1 MIRELLNK
9 SALAFLAMGL
19 LSMAGAMHAQE
30 NTAEA
35 DRIVGTWLTANAK
48 AHIEVYK
55 CGEKYCGRISWMKE
69 PDENGKPKVDKKNPD
84 EKLRNQ
90 SLLGLRLMREFKYD
104 GDNEWVGGKVYDA
117 ESGEDYS
124 GKLTLKDDNTMDLRG
139 YVLIPLFGRSET
151 WTRVVTESK
160 GK

>member
-1 MIRELLNK
+1 MRRLLNK
-9 SALAFLAMGL
+9 TALVIMV
-19 LSMAGAMHAQE
+19 LSLVFAGGAMFAQE

-55 CGEKYCGRISWMKE
+55 CGEEYCGKISWMKE
-69 PDENGKPKVDKKNPD
+69 PDEDGKPKLDKKNPD

-104 GDNEWVGGKVYDA
+104 GDNEWVGGKVYDP

-124 GKLTLKDDNTMDLRG
+124 GKLTLKDHNTMELRG

-151 WTRVVTESK
+151 WTRVK
-160 GK
+160 PAGN